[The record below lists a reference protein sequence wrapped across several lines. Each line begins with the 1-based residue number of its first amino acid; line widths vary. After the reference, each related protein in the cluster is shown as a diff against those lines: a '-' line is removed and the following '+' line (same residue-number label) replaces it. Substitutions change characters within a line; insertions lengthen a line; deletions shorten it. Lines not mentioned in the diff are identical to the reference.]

1 MDPHAFRRD
10 LDRIPSAL
18 VDLAHLDGSEFDGER
33 NGQLAGLMKSLSS
46 ERGRILLIGMGSS
59 YSAAAVVA
67 ARLRA
72 AGFDAVAELASGVAE
87 GVGWAPDPA
96 TLVIGIS
103 ATGGS
108 TETLDALDVHVGR
121 VGPERVL
128 AVTNVADSPITERA
142 AHVLEMHAGVEEGGV
157 ACRTYR
163 HTIAVLLALAERLAS
178 DWSTSPSISAP
189 DTAIAVRRAAA
200 ATEYLLDRSDAW
212 LPDVLAALDSPDG
225 TWVLAPAAR
234 LASAH
239 QAALMIREGPRRRA
253 DACETGDWS
262 HIDVYLTKTLDYR
275 ALVYTGS
282 RYDAAAADWMTR
294 RSSTVVAVGGSFPDA
309 RHEVRYSGDD
319 QPDVALLT
327 EVLVAELVAATW
339 WADTATSATTP

>member
-10 LDRIPSAL
+10 LDLVPSTLAA
-18 VDLAHLDGSEFDGER
+18 LAHRLDEVG
-33 NGQLAGLMKSLSS
+33 AGRLDAVV
-46 ERGRILLIGMGSS
+46 GAGGGDTQRILLVGMGSS

-67 ARLRA
+67 GRLRA

-87 GVGWAPDPA
+87 GVGWSPDPQ

-108 TETLDALDVHVGR
+108 VETLDALDLHVDAVGSSR
-121 VGPERVL
+121 VVAL
-128 AVTNVADSPITERA
+128 TNVDGSAICQRA
-142 AHVLEMHAGVEEGGV
+142 ASVIEMQAGVEEGGV

-163 HTIAVLLALAERLAS
+163 HTIAVLLALTEQLAAARRGLP
-178 DWSTSPSISAP
+178 TNGAP
-189 DTAIAVRRAAA
+189 ATALAVRRAAA
-200 ATEYLLDRSDAW
+200 ASEYLLDRSEAW
-212 LPDVLAALDSPDG
+212 LPDVLDALDSPDG
-225 TWVLAPAAR
+225 TWVLAPTAR

-239 QAALMIREGPRRRA
+239 QAALMVREGPRRRA

-282 RYDAAAADWMTR
+282 RYDEQAADWLTQR
-294 RSSTVVAVGGSFPDA
+294 RSTVVAVGGPFPGA
-309 RHEVRYSGDD
+309 RCEVRYPGDD
-319 QPDVALLT
+319 DPAVALLT

-339 WADTATSATTP
+339 WQSRRTRAET